1 MIKVLIAI
9 LLIGIATFLLIQ
21 RWLEVRKQEKI
32 AVSKA
37 TSHEKISG

>member
-1 MIKVLIAI
+1 MINALIAI
-9 LLIGIATFLLIQ
+9 LLIGTATFLLIQ

-32 AVSKA
+32 AASEA